1 MESPIGN
8 MLKYVALRRR
18 IKKFDAEHRAMT
30 PPKVDLTA
38 EQREEV
44 DKLYKQYCKIRYS
57 SHSFYTA
64 VSGVFSKYYI
74 PNSIFRCIIDP
85 YYNDWK
91 MAYYLDNK
99 CYYPK
104 MFPGV
109 MLPKRI
115 GYKLGNFWY
124 DSAGHLVDFNEIIE
138 KVLNTNECFVKVA
151 VNSWGGDGVFY
162 FNSELGREKL
172 VNIING
178 IHHDLVIEAA
188 IKQSTFLEII
198 NPSCINTIRV
208 ISMLKKNGEVKIYSA
223 ILRMGVGNAKVD
235 NACSGGISCGI
246 CENGRL
252 KPVAYSS
259 TYDGS
264 KYVEKYTEH
273 PSTHIQFSDVVIPN
287 FLNIRNL
294 ITNIHPQFPHFRLIS
309 WDIAIDSE
317 DLPVLIEANLCD
329 GGLDFHQLNNG
340 PLFGED
346 TEEIL
351 SEVFNNKIS

>member
-1 MESPIGN
+1 
-8 MLKYVALRRR
+8 
-18 IKKFDAEHRAMT
+18 MT
-30 PPKVDLTA
+30 PPKVGLTA
-38 EQREEV
+38 AQREEV
-44 DKLYKQYCKIRYS
+44 DKLYKPYYKIRYS
-57 SHSFYTA
+57 SHTFYTA
-64 VSGVFSKYYI
+64 VTGVFSKYYI

-99 CYYPK
+99 CYYSK
-104 MFPGV
+104 MFHEV
-109 MLPKRI
+109 IKLPKRI
-115 GYKLGNFWY
+115 AYRLGYFWY
-124 DSAGHLVDFNEIIE
+124 DSAGHLVDFHEIIE
-138 KVLNTNECFVKVA
+138 KVLKTNECFVKVA

-162 FNSELGREKL
+162 FNSKLGCEKL

-188 IKQSTFLEII
+188 IKQSTSLDII
-198 NPSCINTIRV
+198 NPSCINTIRI
-208 ISMLKKNGEVKIYSA
+208 ISMLKKSGEVKIYSA

-246 CENGRL
+246 CGNGRL

-264 KYVEKYTEH
+264 KHVEKYTEH
-273 PSTHIQFSDVVIPN
+273 PSTHIHFSDVVIPN
-287 FLNIRNL
+287 FFKVRNL

-317 DLPVLIEANLCD
+317 DTPVLIEANLCD